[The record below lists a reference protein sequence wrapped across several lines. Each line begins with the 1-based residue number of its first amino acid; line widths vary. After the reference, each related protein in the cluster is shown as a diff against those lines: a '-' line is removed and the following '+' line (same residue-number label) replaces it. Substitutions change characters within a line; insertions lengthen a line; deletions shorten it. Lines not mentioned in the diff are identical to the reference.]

1 MIIAQEKK
9 KENIVEYLLY
19 MWHIEDLIRAYSFN
33 LENIEKEI
41 IAKFDIDEA
50 TYKKMYDWY
59 DNLIQLMINEKV
71 EEKGH
76 IQAIQNYV
84 DELTRTHI
92 FLLESP
98 LETDYRKNFEELL
111 PFTEDLIAKAQNKNV
126 SLIQIF
132 MEAIY
137 GILLLKMKK
146 ETLSPQTQ
154 EAVEKISRFM
164 ALLAQKYNEHEN
176 KPLQN

>member
-19 MWHIEDLIRAYSFN
+19 MWHIEDLIRAYNFN

-41 IAKFDIDEA
+41 ISKFEIDDE
-50 TYKKMYDWY
+50 TYKKMLEWY

-71 EEKGH
+71 EENGH

-84 DELTRTHI
+84 DELARTHI

-111 PFTEDLIAKAQNKNV
+111 PYTEDLIAKAQRNNI

-132 MEAIY
+132 LEAIY
-137 GILLLKMKK
+137 GVLLLKMKG
-146 ETLSPQTQ
+146 ETITPQTQ

-164 ALLAQKYNEHEN
+164 ALVAQKYYELEN
-176 KPLQN
+176 KNE

>member
-19 MWHIEDLIRAYSFN
+19 MWHIEDLIRAYNFN

-41 IAKFDIDEA
+41 IAKFDIDDQ
-50 TYKKMYDWY
+50 TYKKMLDWY

-76 IQAIQNYV
+76 IQAIQNII
-84 DELTRTHI
+84 DELARTHI
-92 FLLESP
+92 FLLEAP
-98 LETDYRKNFEELL
+98 IELDYRKKFEELL
-111 PFTEDLIAKAQNKNV
+111 PFTEDLIAKAQNKNI

-132 MEAIY
+132 LEALY
-137 GILLLKMKK
+137 GVLLLKMKR
-146 ETLSPQTQ
+146 ETISPQTQ
-154 EAVEKISRFM
+154 EAVEKISNF
-164 ALLAQKYNEHEN
+164 LSILAQKYYEYEN
-176 KPLQN
+176 KNN